1 MGRPVLLRTLPA
13 LGCAAAV
20 CAALACSHA
29 PPAEP
34 PVPEGEPERARP
46 APAEPAEPL
55 PDGEDDAD
63 ADAPE
68 AEDQAPEGED
78 RGERAREL
86 DDDETLIES
95 GTSVERDETVIL
107 IERGGGARSGSPS
120 LYEAAEKAREERA
133 RTGASRVSV
142 TDENL
147 HEFQGEGLTFAE
159 PEDGADEGEEAGE
172 ETPEEAAGAEGE
184 EGGMQAETEPGRGG
198 GEEYWRSR
206 LLDLRLR
213 LREAVDQLDELQDR
227 AGSLRRSFYAQDDP
241 YVRDG
246 RIKPA
251 WDRVLDRIESTRWRI
266 GELRD
271 ELDEALEEGRRAG
284 ALPGWLREG
293 VELEPAPEELPEEE
307 PSGAHEAR
315 DPQMAEEPRDPQRM
329 EEEREPPP

>member
-1 MGRPVLLRTLPA
+1 MGRPVLLRILPT
-13 LGCAAAV
+13 LGCVAGLSV
-20 CAALACSHA
+20 ALACSHA

-34 PVPEGEPERARP
+34 PVAEGEPETARP

-63 ADAPE
+63 AGAPE

-86 DDDETLIES
+86 DDDEILIER

-107 IERGGGARSGSPS
+107 IERGGGSAPPS
-120 LYEAAEKAREERA
+120 LYEAAEKARERRA

-159 PEDGADEGEEAGE
+159 PEHGADEGEEAE
-172 ETPEEAAGAEGE
+172 EEAPEDAAGAEDE
-184 EGGMQAETEPGRGG
+184 EGGTEAEIETERAG

-213 LREAVDQLDELQDR
+213 LREAVDELDELQDR

-251 WDRVLDRIESTRWRI
+251 WDRVLDRIESTRRRI
-266 GELRD
+266 AELRD

-293 VELEPAPEELPEEE
+293 VDLEPAPEELPEEE
-307 PSGAHEAR
+307 PSGAHEGR
-315 DPQMAEEPRDPQRM
+315 DPQMAEEPRDPQRV
-329 EEEREPPP
+329 EEEPEPPP